1 MWTGSPFLAA
11 IFLPAETEAFAIAA
25 DGLPLLGLCSLFFAV
40 NITFIG
46 YYQSTE
52 RVVASTVYSML
63 RGIVF
68 VIPAFILLPY
78 VFGDNGLWL
87 AVPSAE
93 IITMIIIIAV
103 YLNGKRRL
111 AKS

>member
-1 MWTGSPFLAA
+1 M
-11 IFLPAETEAFAIAA
+11 
-25 DGLPLLGLCSLFFAV
+25 
-40 NITFIG
+40 
-46 YYQSTE
+46 
-52 RVVASTVYSML
+52 ASTVYSML

-93 IITMIIIIAV
+93 LITMVIIIAV

-111 AKS
+111 ARS